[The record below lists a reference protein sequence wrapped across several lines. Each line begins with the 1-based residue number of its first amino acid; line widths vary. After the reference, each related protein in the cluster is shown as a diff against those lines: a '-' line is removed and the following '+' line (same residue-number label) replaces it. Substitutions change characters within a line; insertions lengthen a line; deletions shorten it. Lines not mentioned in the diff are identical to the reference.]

1 MPSRLNL
8 LFAFFALFAI
18 SIPSFAHHSFQ
29 AEYDASKPLTLT
41 GTVTKLEW
49 TNPHARFYVEV
60 KDQSGK
66 VTTWNFELASPNV
79 LRRLG
84 WNRDMMKPGDM
95 VTVKG
100 HQAKDNS
107 NWANA
112 NSVTLPDG
120 RTMSA
125 GSSADEASSAAGK

>member
-1 MPSRLNL
+1 V
-8 LFAFFALFAI
+8 
-18 SIPSFAHHSFQ
+18 
-29 AEYDASKPLTLT
+29 
-41 GTVTKLEW
+41 VTKLEW
-49 TNPHARFYVEV
+49 TNPHARFLVDV
-60 KDQSGK
+60 KDASGK

-84 WNRDMMKPGDM
+84 WNRDMMKPGDVVM
-95 VTVKG
+95 VKG
-100 HQAKDNS
+100 SRAKDDS

-125 GSSADEASSAAGK
+125 GSSADESAAEAIKK